1 MPALPESGA
10 DVLEAQRLDAEE
22 RTETET
28 FVSGIGPQQEDIHEW
43 K

>member
-1 MPALPESGA
+1 VPVLPQRGA

-28 FVSGIGPQQEDIHEW
+28 LVSGIGPQQKDIHE
-43 K
+43 